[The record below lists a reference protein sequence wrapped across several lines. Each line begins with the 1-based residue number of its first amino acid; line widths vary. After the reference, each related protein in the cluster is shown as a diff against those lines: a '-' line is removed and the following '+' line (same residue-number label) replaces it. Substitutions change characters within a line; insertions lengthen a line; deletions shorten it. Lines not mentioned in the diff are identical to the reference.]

1 MNPSAQIYECEVMH
15 QRLKP
20 LQKSFTYRVFML
32 DVDIDELPKIAYR
45 IHGLAHNR
53 WSLFSINDV
62 DHIHLDKGNIRDNLT
77 EWLAQQGRQ
86 LPASAKIRLITF
98 PRVLGYGF
106 NPVSFYYVNSSDGSP
121 LFAIAEV
128 VNTFREMK
136 LYLIDSI
143 GEHGGW
149 QDRIAKNF
157 YVSPFSD
164 PGDSFDFRLGIPSD
178 KWQVNINDLQS
189 DETVLVSS
197 IRGAARTLTS
207 MRLLGYAFKYPLLSI
222 KIIGLIHWHAL
233 GLWIR
238 KVPYFRKTERLEA
251 QQDVLRPHKSLS
263 HSSTPQS

>member
-121 LFAIAEV
+121 LFACLATGGEDGGIIQIPWEV
-128 VNTFREMK
+128 FAPAVNENEIE
-136 LYLIDSI
+136 L
-143 GEHGGW
+143 
-149 QDRIAKNF
+149 A
-157 YVSPFSD
+157 
-164 PGDSFDFRLGIPSD
+164 
-178 KWQVNINDLQS
+178 
-189 DETVLVSS
+189 
-197 IRGAARTLTS
+197 
-207 MRLLGYAFKYPLLSI
+207 
-222 KIIGLIHWHAL
+222 
-233 GLWIR
+233 
-238 KVPYFRKTERLEA
+238 
-251 QQDVLRPHKSLS
+251 
-263 HSSTPQS
+263 